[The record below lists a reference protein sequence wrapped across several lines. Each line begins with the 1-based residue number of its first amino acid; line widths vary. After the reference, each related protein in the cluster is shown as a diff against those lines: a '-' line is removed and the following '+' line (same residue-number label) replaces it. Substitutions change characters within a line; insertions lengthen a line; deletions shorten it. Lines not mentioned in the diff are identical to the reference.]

1 MHFPQLDQASDDAK
15 LAELA
20 ARLAAQAAELDR
32 SAAFPHGPLRAFAEL
47 GLTGLTVPEALGGGG
62 WGIEPVTRLL
72 ARLAAAEPASSLIL
86 AMTLIQQALIARNGR
101 LAPHPADQVG
111 RQGVAGAYL
120 NALRVEPELGSPA
133 RGGLPATVAT
143 RTSSGWRISGHKRF
157 CTGIEGLAM
166 ALVWARTDEA
176 TPRVGQFL
184 VPVPSEGLT
193 ILPSWDHLG
202 MRATGSHD
210 VALAEVEIPADHALD
225 LRPPDQCPYEP
236 ESFAWITLPVAALY
250 HGIAE
255 GALGW
260 LTGYLHERQPSSLG
274 APLASLPRIQME
286 VGTIEGL
293 LMTSRRLLHS
303 AAAEVD
309 AGRTPGTTELGL
321 IKRSVT
327 GNAIQAVE
335 TAVALIGNAAL
346 DRKNPLERHLRDV
359 LCARI
364 HTPQDDSVLLAAGRA
379 RLDQA
384 SRNRSGS

>member
-1 MHFPQLDQASDDAK
+1 MDDAVADLAASVWAQAGRLDQTAT
-15 LAELA
+15 
-20 ARLAAQAAELDR
+20 
-32 SAAFPHGPLRAFAEL
+32 FPHDSLRAFAHS
-47 GLTGLTVPEALGGGG
+47 GLAGFTVPAAIGGGG
-62 WGIEPVTRLL
+62 RGLTAVVELL
-72 ARLAAAEPASSLIL
+72 MTLAAAEPSGTLIL
-86 AMTLIQQALIARNGR
+86 AMTLIHQAIIARNTR
-101 LAPHPADQVG
+101 IDSVIAERIG
-111 RQGVAGAYL
+111 RQGVAGTFI

-143 RTSSGWRISGHKRF
+143 RTAAGWRISGHKRF
-157 CTGIEGLAM
+157 CTGIEGLGL

-176 TPRVGQFL
+176 SPRVGQFL
-184 VPVPSEGLT
+184 VPVPSAGLE
-193 ILPSWDHLG
+193 IVQNWDHLG

-210 VALAEVEIPADHALD
+210 VILKGAEIAADHALD
-225 LRPPDQCPYEP
+225 LRPPDQWPFEP
-236 ESFAWITLPVAALY
+236 EPFAWITLPVAALY

-255 GALGW
+255 GAQAW
-260 LTGYLHERQPSSLG
+260 LVGYLHERQPSSLG
-274 APLASLPRIQME
+274 APLATLPRVQGVVGE
-286 VGTIEGL
+286 VEGL
-293 LMTSRRLLHS
+293 LATGRRLLRS

-309 AGRTPGTTELGL
+309 AGRTPGTAELGL